1 MVVHHPT
8 YKNKVFMVYADSVK
22 FSDEI
27 PKEIQPVVRAQMKE
41 YPRNKISGLI
51 KFPGGTSIDR
61 DCSDMDALS
70 DYGRFENRQ
79 GFLQA
84 LRDGI
89 VCVSNGIDNPIGKTS
104 LEHFEEDGIIS
115 VLDLPECEDLRASYT
130 FKFI

>member
-1 MVVHHPT
+1 MT
-8 YKNKVFMVYADSVK
+8 YSSCPLQFTKHLWF
-22 FSDEI
+22 
-27 PKEIQPVVRAQMKE
+27 
-41 YPRNKISGLI
+41 GLSRLVI
-51 KFPGGTSIDR
+51 TSIFLIL
-61 DCSDMDALS
+61 DALI

-104 LEHFEEDGIIS
+104 LEHFEEEGIVS